1 MSKKTIIY
9 IVLIFLG
16 MSLIAIPII
25 SNYINIYKQ
34 TMIISDYTEKVQE
47 LPEEKKKEKL
57 QNAKIYNENL
67 ERDTAIDL
75 SLAKKEKNLKST
87 DVLKI
92 GETIGYISI
101 PKIQVY
107 LPIYQGITKKV
118 LQSGVGHIEKSSL
131 PVGGKNTHSV
141 LAGHTGL
148 AKTKIFDDI
157 DKLKIGDKFYI
168 HIFDEVLIYQVDKID
183 VVEPDDTDTI
193 KVEEDKDYIT
203 LVTCTPRKK
212 NTHRLLVRGTRIE
225 ENNIELNNVEE
236 SNVEDNK
243 LENITYTDAQEIN
256 KSDEISE
263 QSIQK
268 LKKDSRNNMI
278 FSIVIA
284 IIFFIIILIIF
295 FWDDIKKNCY

>member
-1 MSKKTIIY
+1 MSKKTILY
-9 IVLIFLG
+9 ILMIIFG
-16 MSLIAIPII
+16 MSLIAFPLI

-34 TMIISDYTEKVQE
+34 TMIISNYTEKVQE

-57 QNAKIYNENL
+57 ENAKIYNENL

-75 SLAKKEKNLKST
+75 SLAKKEKNIKST
-87 DVLKI
+87 DVLNI

-157 DKLKIGDKFYI
+157 DKLNIGDKFYI
-168 HIFDEVLIYQVDKID
+168 HIFDKVLTYQVDKID

-193 KVEEDKDYIT
+193 KVEEDEDYIT
-203 LVTCTPRKK
+203 LVTCTPRRK

-225 ENNIELNNVEE
+225 EKKAK
-236 SNVEDNK
+236 EDNVDDNNLEK
-243 LENITYTDAQEIN
+243 LSNTNDQEIKKFEN
-256 KSDEISE
+256 KSDP
-263 QSIQK
+263 SIQE
-268 LKKDSRNNMI
+268 LKNDSKSKI
-278 FSIVIA
+278 ILSIIITI
-284 IIFFIIILIIF
+284 IIFIMVLLIF
-295 FWDDIKKNCY
+295 FWDDIKKKCY

>member
-1 MSKKTIIY
+1 MSKKTILY
-9 IVLIFLG
+9 ILMIIFG
-16 MSLIAIPII
+16 MSLIAFPLI

-57 QNAKIYNENL
+57 ENAKIYNENL

-75 SLAKKEKNLKST
+75 SLAKKEKNIKST

-148 AKTKIFDDI
+148 VKTKIFDDI
-157 DKLKIGDKFYI
+157 DKLNIGDKFYI

-193 KVEEDKDYIT
+193 KVEENEDYIT
-203 LVTCTPRKK
+203 LVTCTPRRK

-225 ENNIELNNVEE
+225 ENNIENY
-236 SNVEDNK
+236 K
-243 LENITYTDAQEIN
+243 LENRLITNN
-256 KSDEISE
+256 KEKNISDL
-263 QSIQK
+263 SIQA
-268 LKKDSRNNMI
+268 LKRESKSKII
-278 FSIVIA
+278 FSII
-284 IIFFIIILIIF
+284 IIFIIFIIVLLIF
-295 FWDDIKKNCY
+295 FWDDIYNKNRKEGI